1 MEQACCCADG
11 LSVVLAISKN
21 ELNGG
26 TGGEIVMAGWE
37 EQPTPQD

>member
-1 MEQACCCADG
+1 MEQACCFAGG

-37 EQPTPQD
+37 EQPTLQG